1 MKISKKKGDM
11 EDKSVSISEIEESEL
26 FRRLR
31 SMDLI
36 DETELRNIQIRNE
49 YKELRWRN
57 SAAVCVE
64 MLMEKY
70 SVSDSALNSILFRK
84 KQNI

>member
-1 MKISKKKGDM
+1 MGYKMNKDIN
-11 EDKSVSISEIEESEL
+11 ITEIEGTEV
-26 FRRLR
+26 FQRLR
-31 SMDLI
+31 AMDLI

>member
-1 MKISKKKGDM
+1 M
-11 EDKSVSISEIEESEL
+11 EDEDLKISEIKESEL
-26 FRRLR
+26 FQRLR
-31 SMDLI
+31 AMDLI
-36 DETELRNIQIRNE
+36 DETELRNVQIRNE
-49 YKELRWRN
+49 YKELRKRN

>member
-1 MKISKKKGDM
+1 M
-11 EDKSVSISEIEESEL
+11 EDENLNINEIEGTEV
-26 FRRLR
+26 FRKLR

-49 YKELRWRN
+49 YKELRERN

-84 KQNI
+84 NKTYKGEL